1 MKGSRQWR
9 GVISVRRASAPALRG
24 RALAAELSITE
35 APREPDESQQDPS
48 QSVNHFSL
56 RNTQSEPW
64 KQIIGN
70 DFMTIADHTG
80 CPARRRSA
88 ALRETCS
95 TEADCDGASQ
105 HAADGCRFQ
114 PDGKWSV
121 LQFSMIFWKTAV
133 CFFVFVFLAEWLNP
147 RLWCAEAWR
156 GWLRATQNRH
166 HRSRFALLLLGDADG
181 RLQRRLRKEQMNGRT
196 DWQIDWLMDDGLT
209 EGQRIW
215 DFCSCCFSGTGW

>member
-9 GVISVRRASAPALRG
+9 GVISVQRASAPALRG
-24 RALAAELSITE
+24 RALAPEPSITE

-48 QSVNHFSL
+48 QSVNHFPL

-80 CPARRRSA
+80 CPAGDAVQLWGRRAARRQIVTAPASTLRTDVRSSLTGSGVYSSSRWFSERRR
-88 ALRETCS
+88 
-95 TEADCDGASQ
+95 
-105 HAADGCRFQ
+105 
-114 PDGKWSV
+114 
-121 LQFSMIFWKTAV
+121 
-133 CFFVFVFLAEWLNP
+133 FVFCFCFSRWMVKP